1 MEPGRCHDAQTGQL
15 HAVSNCTWG
24 ERTITWNNQP
34 PIDGPVIATV
44 GAVALK
50 QGVDFDITSAIHGDG
65 TYCFALDTTSIDSVV
80 YNSREATTGKPSVA
94 LTVAPDCG
102 CGPAQVPTTTTTTP
116 APAPTTTTT
125 LPPAAA
131 PVGSVVADTYVQ
143 SDLAT
148 TNFGTKPQIFVDNGT
163 ATNPGTTGVQHTFL
177 RVTVSGVGIQHV
189 SAAHLQLQVASV
201 TNSGSVTGGSIHAIS
216 NCTWGETTVTWN
228 TQPAIDGPAL
238 ATLGAVAAG
247 QIADF
252 DVTSAIPGDGTYC
265 FAIDTTSTD
274 SAIYNS
280 REGTGTRPALALQVI
295 P

>member
-1 MEPGRCHDAQTGQL
+1 M
-15 HAVSNCTWG
+15 
-24 ERTITWNNQP
+24 
-34 PIDGPVIATV
+34 
-44 GAVALK
+44 
-50 QGVDFDITSAIHGDG
+50 
-65 TYCFALDTTSIDSVV
+65 
-80 YNSREATTGKPSVA
+80 
-94 LTVAPDCG
+94 
-102 CGPAQVPTTTTTTP
+102 
-116 APAPTTTTT
+116 
-125 LPPAAA
+125 
-131 PVGSVVADTYVQ
+131 
-143 SDLAT
+143 
-148 TNFGTKPQIFVDNGT
+148 
-163 ATNPGTTGVQHTFL
+163 
-177 RVTVSGVGIQHV
+177 
-189 SAAHLQLQVASV
+189 